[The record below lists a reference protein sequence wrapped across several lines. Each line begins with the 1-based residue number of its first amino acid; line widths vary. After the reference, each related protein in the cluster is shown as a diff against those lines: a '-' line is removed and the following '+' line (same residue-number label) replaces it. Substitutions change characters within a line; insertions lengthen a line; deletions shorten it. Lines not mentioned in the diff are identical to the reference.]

1 MRRHEITD
9 LQWEVVRPLLS
20 GKATD
25 SGVTATDNRLFFN
38 AVVWIMRTGC
48 PWADLPERFGK
59 VNTASKR
66 FRRLA
71 QKGVWHRLFEALQ
84 APDLSAVQLDST
96 VVRAHQ
102 HSAGQ
107 KKAMRPPSAWA
118 AAGAVSAPRSTPA
131 SRRRVTP
138 CA

>member
-9 LQWEVVRPLLS
+9 RQWEAVSPLLS

-25 SGVTATDNRLFFN
+25 SGATAKDNRLYFN

-59 VNTASKR
+59 SNTVSKR

-71 QKGVWHRLFEALQ
+71 QKGVWQRLLDALQ
-84 APDLSAVQLDST
+84 APELEWVMLDST

-107 KKAMRPPSAWA
+107 KKVTPPPSAWA
-118 AAGAVSAPRSTPA
+118 AAGAG
-131 SRRRVTP
+131 
-138 CA
+138 

>member
-9 LQWEVVRPLLS
+9 RQWEVVSPLLS

-25 SGVTATDNRLFFN
+25 SGVTAKDNRLFFN

-59 VNTASKR
+59 FDTVRKR

-84 APDLSAVQLDST
+84 APELDWVMLDST

-102 HSAGQ
+102 HAAGQ
-107 KKAMRPPSAWA
+107 KKVTPQPSAW
-118 AAGAVSAPRSTPA
+118 GAVG
-131 SRRRVTP
+131 VG
-138 CA
+138 